1 MTVRRSTGYTLVLAC
16 YLVALTILG
25 ASLCLGDERLA
36 WVGLLAFT
44 GLCLVSAFLI
54 TLNEH

>member
-1 MTVRRSTGYTLVLAC
+1 MRQPTGYTLVLAC

-36 WVGLLAFT
+36 WVGLLLFT
-44 GLCLVSAFLI
+44 GLTMGSAFLI